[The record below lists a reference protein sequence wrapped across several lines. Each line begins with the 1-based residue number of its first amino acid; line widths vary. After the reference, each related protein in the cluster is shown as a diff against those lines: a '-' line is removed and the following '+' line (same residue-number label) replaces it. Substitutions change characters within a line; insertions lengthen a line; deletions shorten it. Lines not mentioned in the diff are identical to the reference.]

1 MERSLGNESLAGS
14 KYKEEIDSVPQ
25 SDVTAKSGLQGTKC
39 WDRRPNKLLCFDLH
53 ESELPRLESGFW
65 GTKFILKFQP
75 SKAVFYLI
83 VIVFTL
89 FYFGGTITLTYLNYT
104 RTESGFSQTST
115 KFTCDNYYWR
125 NYTNIDDQCGPGGVK
140 CLPFSTGWWVARCP
154 GNCLGNG
161 YGSPVIGDYYYTA
174 NSRVCAAAIHA
185 GVIDNAGGGCF
196 KMRFAG
202 EQSAYNGTTSN
213 DVTSTSFGWFPKSM
227 EFSKVDNGQSCNDI
241 APWVD
246 VYIAFGIAILFLVV
260 RVKSSL
266 AFSCLVLTGFIY
278 LTVSSTLS
286 SGDAYIVALNDYS
299 PRLLVLAL
307 FCGFSWPI
315 AGRITFPDP
324 RRFPLDGLLFY
335 FLPFWL
341 GIHMDFLQTIG
352 IDLTFSQ
359 GMFSSTSMI
368 IGFVLFIIIGGAA
381 VLYQF
386 LQLYRARKLSKVL
399 ICVVFAIIPI
409 LIVSLGFSDL
419 LSFHFHHYMV
429 GMVGFLIFIGQ
440 PKSRISIIFQALMLG
455 VLVNGVTI
463 WNIAP
468 LYDPAVTPSSVYP
481 LFWTGVNTTG
491 TTVSLEFAT
500 LETVMNVWNCSGNIS
515 SSSPSVSVQTSSTD
529 SLLPTQ
535 NPSFT
540 VSTSGVVW
548 YEGFIAPNADGSYS
562 YVVQGLK
569 PGLRF
574 QFAVGNQT
582 VSQTI
587 SSSRYLYANTS
598 RALIGGGYYNGTDV
612 KFSSSPCNRFAA
624 LNPNVTLP
632 KT

>member
-1 MERSLGNESLAGS
+1 MRAWCTREWVLGNGVHFEVPAYQMLFWTLFVVWIILYFAG
-14 KYKEEIDSVPQ
+14 
-25 SDVTAKSGLQGTKC
+25 
-39 WDRRPNKLLCFDLH
+39 
-53 ESELPRLESGFW
+53 
-65 GTKFILKFQP
+65 
-75 SKAVFYLI
+75 
-83 VIVFTL
+83 VFTL
-89 FYFGGTITLTYLNYT
+89 TTLNFSRSSDGFPMSSRKLSCYKTYWETYSRINDECGVGG
-104 RTESGFSQTST
+104 G
-115 KFTCDNYYWR
+115 
-125 NYTNIDDQCGPGGVK
+125 K
-140 CLPFSTGWWVARCP
+140 CLPFSSDWVVTRCP
-154 GNCLGNG
+154 RNCIGDGLD
-161 YGSPVIGDYYYTA
+161 YPVIGDKYYTA
-174 NSRVCAAAIHA
+174 SSLVCASAVHA
-185 GVIDNAGGGCF
+185 GVIEDAAGGCF

-202 EQSAYNGTTSN
+202 EQTFFNGTKKN
-213 DVTSTSFGWFPKSM
+213 GVTSHVLGWFPKSM
-227 EFSKVDNGQSCNDI
+227 EFAKVENGNACNDI
-241 APWVD
+241 SPWVD
-246 VYIAFGIAILFLVV
+246 VFISLGISVLFLVV
-260 RVKSSL
+260 RVRSSL
-266 AFSCLVLTGFIY
+266 AVSCLVVTGFLY
-278 LTVSSTLS
+278 LVSEDLFTE
-286 SGDAYIVALNDYS
+286 DAYISRLNAYS
-299 PRLLVLAL
+299 PRLFTLFL
-307 FCGFSWPI
+307 FCGFTWPI